1 MLKYSAD
8 DIRKYQRE
16 QKQLALEAVEKI
28 VVPVANKILDQI
40 RDQIAANPD
49 AEVIYYDI
57 EKDNIYYEEGMGATV
72 ELIDMKYEP
81 QLTKALESAGF
92 EVSCTR
98 SKTDGKGK
106 YSVWWYPRPPQTRDL
121 NGWKP
126 SMR

>member
-8 DIRKYQRE
+8 EIRKYQKE
-16 QKQLALEAVEKI
+16 QKLLALEAVQKI
-28 VVPVANKILDQI
+28 VIPVANTILDQI
-40 RDQIAANPD
+40 KKQIEANPD

-57 EKDNIYYEEGMGATV
+57 EKEKIYYEEGMGAMI

-81 QLTKALESAGF
+81 QLTKSLEEAGF

-106 YSVWWYPRPPQTRDL
+106 YSVWWYPRPPQTREQQS
-121 NGWKP
+121 WKP

>member
-8 DIRKYQRE
+8 EIRKYQLE
-16 QKQLALEAVEKI
+16 QKKIAKEAVEKI
-28 VVPVANKILDQI
+28 VEPVANKILDQI
-40 RDQIAANPD
+40 KEHIAANPD
-49 AEVIYYDI
+49 AEVIHYDV
-57 EKDNIYYEEGMGATV
+57 EKEKIYYEEGMGAMI

-81 QLTKALESAGF
+81 QLTKALEEAGF

-98 SKTDGKGK
+98 SNTDGKGK